1 MDRQSFFVPKPN
13 DREARLLTASA
24 TTGWLDWI
32 HGELWLFPTGLL
44 RMPLGFTAT
53 LLHGTGPTSSQEPP
67 SWRSFDEK
75 TFEALLAS
83 KRNRWIPREQIKKA
97 YLHRGLITDRLGLE
111 LVDRRIMKFLWLSLD
126 GAWKPLQS
134 ALQGWLGDEFII
146 D

>member
-1 MDRQSFFVPKPN
+1 M
-13 DREARLLTASA
+13 ARLLTASA

-44 RMPLGFTAT
+44 RVPLGVIAT
-53 LLHGTGPTSSQEPP
+53 LLHGLRPTVNQESPV
-67 SWRSFDEK
+67 WRNFDER

-97 YLHRGLITDRLGLE
+97 YLHRGLSADRLRLE
-111 LVDRRIMKFLWLSLD
+111 CVDQQTMKFLWLPVDS
-126 GAWKPLQS
+126 AWEPLQS
-134 ALQGWLGDEFII
+134 TLHTWLGDRLVI